1 MPITE
6 QEVEKIA
13 ELANLELTV
22 EEKKLFTVQLASI
35 VDYIEKLNELD
46 TTDVPPMMHAGVKEE
61 PDYAQR
67 EDLVAPGLGQQK
79 ALQNAPDPCRGFFRV
94 PKVIE

>member
-6 QEVEKIA
+6 QDVEKIA
-13 ELANLELTV
+13 ELANLELTA

-35 VDYIEKLNELD
+35 VQYIEKLNELE
-46 TTDVPPMMHAGVKEE
+46 TTDVPPMMHAGAEQE
-61 PDYAQR
+61 PDAAQR
-67 EDLVAPGLGQQK
+67 DDHVLPGLGQQG
-79 ALQNAPDPCRGFFRV
+79 ALQNAPDPWQGFFRV